1 VGKGTN
7 FFIIKLTVMS
17 KVFYIKETIISFLL
31 TFIFGMRVQGEPI
44 NLEYGT
50 QVSFTTSDP
59 DDRPEEFSWY
69 REFRVGCLHGK
80 QKVYL

>member
-1 VGKGTN
+1 
-7 FFIIKLTVMS
+7 MS

-31 TFIFGMRVQGEPI
+31 TFMFGMRAQGEPI

-50 QVSFTTSDP
+50 RVSFTTSDP

-80 QKVYL
+80 QNVYLED

>member
-1 VGKGTN
+1 
-7 FFIIKLTVMS
+7 MS

-31 TFIFGMRVQGEPI
+31 TFMFGMRVQGEPI

-59 DDRPEEFSWY
+59 DDRPEQFTWFT
-69 REFRVGCLHGK
+69 EFRVSCLHGK
-80 QKVYL
+80 QQVYLES

>member
-1 VGKGTN
+1 
-7 FFIIKLTVMS
+7 MS

-31 TFIFGMRVQGEPI
+31 TFMFGMRAQGEPI

-50 QVSFTTSDP
+50 RVSFTTSDP

-69 REFRVGCLHGK
+69 SEFRVGCLHGK
-80 QKVYL
+80 QNVYLEG

>member
-1 VGKGTN
+1 MN
-7 FFIIKLTVMS
+7 NIIN
-17 KVFYIKETIISFLL
+17 FLL
-31 TFIFGMRVQGEPI
+31 TYFLGQRAQGEWI

-69 REFRVGCLHGK
+69 REFRVSCLHGK
-80 QKVYL
+80 QNVYLEG

>member
-1 VGKGTN
+1 
-7 FFIIKLTVMS
+7 MS
-17 KVFYIKETIISFLL
+17 KVFYIKETILSFLL
-31 TFIFGMRVQGEPI
+31 TFFFGMRAQGEPI

-50 QVSFTTSDP
+50 RVSFTTSDP

-69 REFRVGCLHGK
+69 SEFRVGCLHGK

>member
-1 VGKGTN
+1 
-7 FFIIKLTVMS
+7 MS

-31 TFIFGMRVQGEPI
+31 TFMFGMRAQGEPI

-50 QVSFTTSDP
+50 RVSFTTSDP

-69 REFRVGCLHGK
+69 SEFRVGCLHGK
-80 QKVYL
+80 QNIHLEG

>member
-1 VGKGTN
+1 
-7 FFIIKLTVMS
+7 MS

-31 TFIFGMRVQGEPI
+31 TFMFGMRVQGEPI

-50 QVSFTTSDP
+50 RVSFSTIDP
-59 DDRPEEFSWY
+59 ADRPEEFSWY

-80 QKVYL
+80 QNVYLEG